1 MEGEACI
8 SLLKHD
14 VEGKRLIDHPRCD
27 QRLSGQEDAESDRPG
42 HGKTL
47 GRHPLDREYEAEGRA
62 GNGVQA
68 WGPPGKLGEILVRA
82 LGKIRFDRRVCAE
95 DPDGELDVLGKGQR
109 GGIVVKRC
117 PALRDGSHG
126 IAERHAPGVYAKGV
140 EEAGPGR
147 GNRGCESEEEDQQK
161 AGRPSVAE
169 EAVGATQGIDHSAY
183 IRSICSWYLVPTTF
197 RLTFK
202 VGVSSP
208 VSWLNSTG
216 KTEKRFMLSYLASC
230 ALASSMAS

>member
-8 SLLKHD
+8 ALLKHD

-27 QRLSGQEDAESDRPG
+27 QRLSGHEDTESDRPG

-68 WGPPGKLGEILVRA
+68 LGPPGKLDEILVQA
-82 LGKIRFDRRVCAE
+82 LGKIRFNRRVCAE
-95 DPDGELDVLGKGQR
+95 DPDRELDVLGKGQR
-109 GGIVVKRC
+109 GRVVVDRS
-117 PALRDGSHG
+117 PALRDGSHRV
-126 IAERHAPGVYAKGV
+126 AERHAPGVYAKGV

-147 GNRGCESEEEDQQK
+147 GNRGCESEQEDQQK

-216 KTEKRFMLSYLASC
+216 KTEKRFMPSYLASC